1 MYNYDD
7 ALGIYGLG
15 VMGQALALNF
25 AGRGVKVAVCNRD
38 DPHEL
43 SGPAFARAC
52 KESAIIGAV
61 DAADLVSLL
70 KRPRVILLTVTAGTA
85 VDTVVSMTAP
95 YCEQGDCIMDCG
107 NSYYRDTEQRQR
119 MLEPRGINFI
129 GCGVSGGP
137 KGALTGSCFMP
148 GGPEGARGRI
158 LPLLEKAAAR
168 LQDGAPACA
177 WIGPGGAGHFVKM
190 AHNGI
195 EYGMMQGIVE
205 AYHLMRRLIGMD
217 IGAVSAAFEEWGGG
231 ELEGYLVRAA
241 SRILRHREQG
251 VPLVDV
257 ISDAAGEKGTG
268 RDAVR
273 AAAELGVPISVIE
286 AAVWFR
292 LLSGRAEERTAA
304 RSAHAHTAARP
315 DAAVRLDDIRDA
327 LWCTHAVAVAQGMA
341 LAAAGSSAYGWG
353 IDRIE
358 LARIWQAGCIIR
370 GSMTRMAHEALAST
384 PYILDAPLFREEL
397 KRRSAGWRRT
407 VAAALQAAQPVPAM
421 AAALSYF
428 DTACAK
434 RLPADLIQAQ
444 RDFFG
449 GHGFERSDAPG
460 VITHGDWEDEDI

>member
-7 ALGIYGLG
+7 VVGMYGLG

-25 AGRGVKVAVCNRD
+25 ASRGVNVAVCNRD

-43 SGPAFARAC
+43 SGPAFARTC
-52 KESAIIGAV
+52 GNSAIVGAT
-61 DAADLVSLL
+61 DAADMISLL
-70 KRPRVILLTVTAGTA
+70 KRPRVILIMVTAGVA
-85 VDTVVSMTAP
+85 VDIVISMIAP
-95 YCEQGDCIMDCG
+95 YCEHGDCIVDCG

-119 MLEPRGINFI
+119 MLEPRGIMLV
-129 GCGVSGGP
+129 GCGVSGGR
-137 KGALTGSCFMP
+137 KGALTGPCFMP

-168 LQDGAPACA
+168 LQDGTPACA
-177 WIGPGGAGHFVKM
+177 WIGPGGAGHFAKM

-195 EYGMMQGIVE
+195 EYGMMQGIAE
-205 AYHLMRRLIGMD
+205 AYHLMRRLLGMD
-217 IGAVSAAFEEWGGG
+217 IDAVSAAFEEWGGG
-231 ELEGYLVRAA
+231 ECEGYLVRAA

-251 VPLVDV
+251 VPVVDV
-257 ISDAAGEKGTG
+257 ISDEAGEKGTG

-273 AAAELGVPISVIE
+273 TAADLGVPISVIE

-304 RSAHAHTAARP
+304 RSARADTAARP
-315 DAAVRLDDIRDA
+315 VAAVRLEDIRDA

-341 LAAAGSSAYGWG
+341 LIAAGSSAYGWG
-353 IDRIE
+353 MDRID

-370 GSMTRMAHEALAST
+370 GRITRMAQEALAST
-384 PYILDAPLFREEL
+384 PYLLHAPLFREEL
-397 KRRSAGWRRT
+397 RRRSEGWRRT
-407 VAAALQAAQPVPAM
+407 VAAALRAAQPVPAM

-428 DTACAK
+428 DTACAE

-460 VITHGDWEDEDI
+460 VTAHGDWDDEDI